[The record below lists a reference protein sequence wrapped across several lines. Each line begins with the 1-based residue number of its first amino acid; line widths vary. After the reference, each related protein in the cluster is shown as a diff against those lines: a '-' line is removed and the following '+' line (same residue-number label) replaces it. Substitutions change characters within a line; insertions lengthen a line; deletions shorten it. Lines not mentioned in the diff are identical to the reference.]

1 MTSGRIFW
9 TAIAAVVSGVVSV
22 AQIPVTDEPRH
33 RVVYEDARVRV
44 LDVRVPPGDVTLEH
58 GHDRDLA
65 TVYLA
70 PSSSRIRNAG
80 ADWGPVNTRRVG
92 EVGVADYTGQPLA
105 HTLETVGAVGYHLLA
120 VENRRAGGWS
130 QGPPL
135 DAPGTTL
142 LREHRSFRLYAVRA
156 TPGRPV
162 RHVHGVPAV
171 VVVVTGSVLDEDGR
185 RHPDLQASPMGQWL
199 VEAGRAHTL
208 TADGAGAE
216 LVEIDVR

>member
-9 TAIAAVVSGVVSV
+9 TAVAAVVSGVVSV
-22 AQIPVTDEPRH
+22 AQIPVIDEPRH

-70 PSSSRIRNAG
+70 PSSSRIRNA
-80 ADWGPVNTRRVG
+80 
-92 EVGVADYTGQPLA
+92 
-105 HTLETVGAVGYHLLA
+105 

-135 DAPGTTL
+135 QAPDTTL

-171 VVVVTGSVLDEDGR
+171 VVVVSGSVVDDGGR
-185 RHPDLQASPMGQWL
+185 RHPALQASAMGQWL
-199 VEAGRAHTL
+199 VEAGRAHTV
-208 TADGAGAE
+208 TADDSGAE